1 MEQVEYDYGQIRIT
15 PNIQDRINTLRRR
28 RAEEQASR
36 QRQIAIEAQREKI
49 HALAEVAQ
57 YRKANAKLLCHL
69 HAAMGWPI
77 RAMLPPPEGARGAR

>member
-1 MEQVEYDYGQIRIT
+1 MFDANCNEFDYGEIRII
-15 PNIQDRINTLRRR
+15 PNIADRINEMRRR

-57 YRKANAKLLCHL
+57 YRKANAKLLCQL
-69 HAAMGWPI
+69 HAAMGWPH
-77 RAMLPPPEGARGAR
+77 RVMLPVPGGTK